1 MKSFQKNR
9 VIILFALAFV
19 YYHVASAT
27 PIIGKVTDAGT
38 GEAIIGATIYDSRT
52 HQGVITDAVGC
63 FFLTL
68 SLMSGIGAPVA
79 ILGIILP
86 IYTIIDM
93 VEAMTNR
100 DLARH

>member
-52 HQGVITDAVGC
+52 HQGVITDAERIFRIDVAMFPSELSISYVG
-63 FFLTL
+63 
-68 SLMSGIGAPVA
+68 
-79 ILGIILP
+79 
-86 IYTIIDM
+86 Y
-93 VEAMTNR
+93 EQ
-100 DLARH
+100 